1 LKNSFGGQN
10 GAGIGIRKTLAKVL
24 QTVLRAFWRDSIFHF
39 ATCLTYFNK
48 LLALRSGF
56 LGSLILLVAL
66 SVLLLLAGLL
76 LFALLLGWV
85 ALLRL

>member
-1 LKNSFGGQN
+1 
-10 GAGIGIRKTLAKVL
+10 
-24 QTVLRAFWRDSIFHF
+24 
-39 ATCLTYFNK
+39 LTYFNK